1 MTGYQLEID
10 YGYDPTLGYG
20 SRSGMPAGYSR
31 QRLQQ

>member
-20 SRSGMPAGYSR
+20 STLSAGSMIAGTVTS
-31 QRLQQ
+31 